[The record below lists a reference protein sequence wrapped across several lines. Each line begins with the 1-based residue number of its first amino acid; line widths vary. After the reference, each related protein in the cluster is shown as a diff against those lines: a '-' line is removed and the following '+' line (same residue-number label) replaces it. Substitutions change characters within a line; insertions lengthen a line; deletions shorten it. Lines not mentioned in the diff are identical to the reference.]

1 MATFLPLL
9 FSGWAKY
16 GALAPGVC
24 LVPSPF
30 RDPQARA
37 SMCRYRVQTR
47 CTTRRVGLRALIIDD
62 SAVMRK
68 VIERALHQ
76 AGLDL
81 SEVLQASNGE
91 EALQALRDDG
101 GNASPLALILSD
113 INMPVMDGLQ
123 FLEQRRKENLA
134 QGVPV
139 VMITTEGSEPF
150 VLRAIAAG
158 AQGYICKPF
167 TAEQVKARVLPLLRA
182 A

>member
-1 MATFLPLL
+1 M
-9 FSGWAKY
+9 
-16 GALAPGVC
+16 
-24 LVPSPF
+24 
-30 RDPQARA
+30 
-37 SMCRYRVQTR
+37 
-47 CTTRRVGLRALIIDD
+47 RALIIDD

-81 SEVLQASNGE
+81 TEVVQASNGE
-91 EALQALRDDG
+91 EALQILREDG
-101 GNASPLALILSD
+101 GTLSLIMSD

-167 TAEQVKARVLPLLRA
+167 TAEQVKARVLPLVRA

>member
-1 MATFLPLL
+1 
-9 FSGWAKY
+9 
-16 GALAPGVC
+16 V
-24 LVPSPF
+24 
-30 RDPQARA
+30 
-37 SMCRYRVQTR
+37 
-47 CTTRRVGLRALIIDD
+47 RALIIDD

-68 VIERALHQ
+68 VIERALRQ
-76 AGLDL
+76 AGLEL

-91 EALQALRDDG
+91 EALQTLRENQG
-101 GNASPLALILSD
+101 SGALALILSD

-123 FLEQRRKENLA
+123 FLEARKQENLA

-139 VMITTEGSEPF
+139 VMITTEGNESF

-167 TAEQVKARVLPLLRA
+167 TAEQVKARVLPLMRA

>member
-1 MATFLPLL
+1 
-9 FSGWAKY
+9 
-16 GALAPGVC
+16 V
-24 LVPSPF
+24 
-30 RDPQARA
+30 
-37 SMCRYRVQTR
+37 
-47 CTTRRVGLRALIIDD
+47 RALIIDD

-68 VIERALHQ
+68 VIERALRQ
-76 AGLDL
+76 AGLEL

-91 EALQALRDDG
+91 EALQTLRENQGSG
-101 GNASPLALILSD
+101 GLALILSD

-123 FLEQRRKENLA
+123 FLEARKQENLA

-139 VMITTEGSEPF
+139 VMITTEGNESF

>member
-1 MATFLPLL
+1 M
-9 FSGWAKY
+9 
-16 GALAPGVC
+16 
-24 LVPSPF
+24 
-30 RDPQARA
+30 
-37 SMCRYRVQTR
+37 
-47 CTTRRVGLRALIIDD
+47 RALIIDD

-68 VIERALHQ
+68 VIERALRQ

-81 SEVLQASNGE
+81 SDVVQASNGE
-91 EALQALRDDG
+91 EALEALRSDAEHTTRIG
-101 GNASPLALILSD
+101 LIISD

-123 FLEQRRKENLA
+123 FLEARRDQKLA
-134 QGVPV
+134 PGVPV

-167 TAEQVKARVLPLLRA
+167 TSDQVKARIVPLLQA